1 MQNLARRLVLCTI
14 LALAAAPLVV
24 RAQNIDLVSQL
35 DPYAGDNRY
44 GDVWGEGHHAYLG
57 SFQGSGVAVIDVSVT
72 SAPAVVGT
80 YDPPSGGQFQDLKV
94 RDGIGYFASDN
105 DGGLHIV
112 DVSNPASPQLLAQIT
127 SADSGYDTIHN
138 VSVGEGFVYEAD
150 SATPTIKVF
159 DVSDPQNPAFVR
171 DIVTPDALFIHD
183 VAALGGRLYAS
194 GWDGSTYI
202 YDVSA
207 VASGPPPLLG
217 TVASGSHSHS
227 TWVTSDGAIL
237 ISSREINDG
246 DVRLYDISDPGAP
259 VLLST
264 VDQTSLGIESFSPHN
279 PVLFDDRLLFVSWYQ
294 AGVVAIDISNPAN
307 PVLVGSYDTFPGP
320 VLVEFNGNWGVYPL
334 LGLDRVLLSDLDG
347 GLFVVDATATLPV
360 PVPGLGWPGR
370 LLTALGLATLGAS
383 GSSRRTSRGR
393 GGFNRHF

>member
-1 MQNLARRLVLCTI
+1 MNLTGEYHVRRK
-14 LALAAAPLVV
+14 PK
-24 RAQNIDLVSQL
+24 
-35 DPYAGDNRY
+35 AG
-44 GDVWGEGHHAYLG
+44 
-57 SFQGSGVAVIDVSVT
+57 Q
-72 SAPAVVGT
+72 
-80 YDPPSGGQFQDLKV
+80 Q
-94 RDGIGYFASDN
+94 ASD
-105 DGGLHIV
+105 
-112 DVSNPASPQLLAQIT
+112 LLPYRPGRFVVQ
-127 SADSGYDTIHN
+127 
-138 VSVGEGFVYEAD
+138 SVV
-150 SATPTIKVF
+150 
-159 DVSDPQNPAFVR
+159 VR

-183 VAALGGRLYAS
+183 VTALGGRLYAS
-194 GWDGSTYI
+194 GWGGSTYI

-217 TVASGSHSHS
+217 TVASGSHSHA

-279 PVLFDDRLLFVSWYQ
+279 TVLFDDQLLFVSWYQ

-307 PVLVGSYDTFPGP
+307 PVLAGNYDTFPGP

-360 PVPGLGWPGR
+360 PVPSLGWPGR
-370 LLTALGLATLGAS
+370 LLIALGLATLGAS

-393 GGFNRHF
+393 AGSGERSRPEWSSASPRREAMAFGYLAP